1 MSKQFRPRSVAAM
14 RRSIIR
20 RYWLLAAFAAGAL
33 LMQGC
38 ASIPPQPFD
47 GAEASDPDIR
57 VPPAGYRSV
66 LGNYSSQRPVE
77 PSPWRE
83 RNDRVAPTEKK
94 DGQ

>member
-1 MSKQFRPRSVAAM
+1 MSKQFRPRSAAAL

-20 RYWLLAAFAAGAL
+20 RYWLLTAFAAGAL

-47 GAEASDPDIR
+47 GAKASDPNVR
-57 VPPAGYRSV
+57 VPPPAYRSV
-66 LGNYSSQRPVE
+66 LGSYSSQRPVE
-77 PSPWRE
+77 PSPWIE
-83 RNDRVAPTEKK
+83 RNQQVAPAPKK